1 MKVKLM
7 RYSSDLICEQE
18 VAKMI
23 LTGWKVIGFTY
34 QSDERNYHVLFQ
46 EVK

>member
-1 MKVKLM
+1 MKIKLM
-7 RYSSDLICEQE
+7 RYSSDWICEKE

-23 LTGWKVIGFTY
+23 SSGWKVIGFTY
-34 QSDERNYHVLFQ
+34 QSEERNYHVLFQ